1 MFTKIILMEAVMGRV
16 GKPRFGKFR
25 AFYGQWTPSINNN
38 AKVYKLILL
47 TMYMYGSVYIRTC
60 GVQFLDFDFIIY
72 RESHNL

>member
-1 MFTKIILMEAVMGRV
+1 MLLLPNQKVQ
-16 GKPRFGKFR
+16 R
-25 AFYGQWTPSINNN
+25 AGGVNPGSENSGPFMDTLNKNNN
-38 AKVYKLILL
+38 VKVYQLILL